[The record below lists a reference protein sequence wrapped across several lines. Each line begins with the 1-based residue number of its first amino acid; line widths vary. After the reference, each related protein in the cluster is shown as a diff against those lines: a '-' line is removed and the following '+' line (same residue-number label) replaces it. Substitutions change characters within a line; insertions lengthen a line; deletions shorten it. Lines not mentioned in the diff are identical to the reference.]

1 MNTITL
7 ELKLPEEI
15 YLALQSAG
23 LSRDDLGTHAAHD
36 LAAQLYAEGRLS
48 FGKAAKLANLSQQ
61 AFWAMLSLRG
71 LPVFN
76 YTDDDYE
83 ADLEAI
89 GRFADRKPGAR

>member
-36 LAAQLYAEGRLS
+36 LAAQLYAEAGSRLGR
-48 FGKAAKLANLSQQ
+48 QQ
-61 AFWAMLSLRG
+61 NWQICRNRHSG
-71 LPVFN
+71 PC
-76 YTDDDYE
+76 
-83 ADLEAI
+83 
-89 GRFADRKPGAR
+89 